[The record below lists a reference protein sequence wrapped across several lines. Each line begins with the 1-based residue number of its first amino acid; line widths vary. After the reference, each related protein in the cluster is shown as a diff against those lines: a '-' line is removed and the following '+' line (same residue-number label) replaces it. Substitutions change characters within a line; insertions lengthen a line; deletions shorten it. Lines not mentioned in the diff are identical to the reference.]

1 VYRWVEHTGE
11 LELWV
16 EDRSVEAVFEEAL
29 VALGELMARAEG
41 PGGEPAK
48 REVAT
53 SAPDRA
59 ALLAEWLNELIYL
72 AETDGFVPERSE
84 RMTIAGSTLS
94 ATIAGRLGDPT
105 PLVKAATYHGL
116 ELREE
121 AGQYSAKVVL
131 DV

>member
-11 LELWV
+11 LELRV
-16 EDRSVEAVFEEAL
+16 EDTSVEAVFEEAL
-29 VALGELMARAEG
+29 VALGELMARAGG

-48 REVAT
+48 RDL
-53 SAPDRA
+53 SASASDRP

-72 AETDGFVPERSE
+72 AETDGFVPERIE
-84 RMTIAGSTLS
+84 RLQIERSALW
-94 ATIAGRLGDPT
+94 ATIVGRLGDPA

-121 AGQYSAKVVL
+121 QGEYTATVVL

>member
-11 LELWV
+11 LELWI
-16 EDRSVEAVFEEAL
+16 EDTSVEAVFEEAL
-29 VALGELMARAEG
+29 VALGELFLRAEG

-48 REVAT
+48 RDVLA

-72 AETDGFVPERSE
+72 AETDGFLPERSE
-84 RMTIAGSTLS
+84 RLRIEGAALS
-94 ATIAGRLGDPT
+94 ATIVGQLGHPA

-116 ELREE
+116 ELTE
-121 AGQYSAKVVL
+121 AAGRLRATVVL